1 MVHGPGPC
9 VRTHPHHRATIMVYS
24 CSKHLIGH
32 GDRFALLLVD
42 VKYDSGCTGRGKPY
56 EHELPIQLLPA
67 GTTLEVVEAQAKDW
81 LIERMPLLKF
91 AKLQG
96 KEPEAS
102 IQKMETR
109 MCLECMRAAV
119 SNPE

>member
-1 MVHGPGPC
+1 VI
-9 VRTHPHHRATIMVYS
+9 TIYS

-42 VKYDSGCTGRGKPY
+42 VGYEGGCFGRGKPY
-56 EHELPIQLLPA
+56 ERELPIQLLPA
-67 GTTLEVVEAQAKDW
+67 GTTLEAVEAYAEEW
-81 LIERMPLLKF
+81 LIEHMPLLKL

-96 KEPEAS
+96 KELEAP
-102 IQKMETR
+102 IQKWPMG